1 MPGATLTYVVSE
13 IERLM
18 QRIGE
23 PTPLQRAIGITLV
36 ASTKRRFTESRAPDG
51 STWRP
56 LSPYTI
62 RRRRRGRGRRRSA
75 KPLLDTGRLRNSITY
90 RVAGEVLYVGTNVE
104 YAGIHQFG
112 ARGAGRHHRVV
123 IPARPF
129 LGISRDDREKIEH
142 IIQDFIRGELL

>member
-1 MPGATLTYVVSE
+1 M
-13 IERLM
+13 
-18 QRIGE
+18 
-23 PTPLQRAIGITLV
+23 
-36 ASTKRRFTESRAPDG
+36 
-51 STWRP
+51 
-56 LSPYTI
+56 
-62 RRRRRGRGRRRSA
+62 
-75 KPLLDTGRLRNSITY
+75 LDTGRLRNSITY

-112 ARGAGRHHRVV
+112 ARAGRRRNVV